1 MALSYVGGV
10 TGTAAGSTTADLT
23 ISLTGLTG
31 GSDSAPSEGDFV
43 IVTVCIGA
51 SGETPATS
59 LVTSGY
65 TSLTQLFGDDT
76 QDCFLQ
82 VHHKFM
88 GSTPDTEVVVSRSGN
103 INNALAV
110 TVQVFRGVDPTTPM
124 DVTPVSATGINTG
137 RPNPGAITPVTS
149 GAWIVVCSGSG
160 TSTGV
165 TFTYSYLTNL
175 LTVNS
180 SDADDATIGS
190 GYYTGWTSGSYDPAA
205 STTGSTSTFGAWCA
219 YTLALRPDPTN
230 RGSASFTLGTMTLSA
245 TISKGVVGAG
255 VFTLGA
261 MTVSSDGDVL
271 THGAANFTL
280 GSIGGTRT
288 GTVAV
293 AGASSF
299 TLGAMTLVSEGTGP
313 SSHGDAAF
321 TLGALTLSSDGDVA
335 VAGSGAATFAAMTL
349 SSDGDVA
356 IVGSG
361 SATFANMTAS
371 GAGSVTVA
379 AAGAFTF
386 DAMTM
391 TAEGQVID
399 GTIDGD
405 GAFTL
410 DACTI
415 AAAGVAVVAGAFART
430 LADMTVEGTIELS
443 AVPINGIGSFTL
455 ESMTASGDGD
465 VFVVGAGAFT
475 LGQMT
480 LESSSEPL
488 ELRGIDAFTAEFRPG
503 DIDDRIHNFLL
514 FYTTGTDAS
523 WTNKDLWMRFLSER
537 GFSDGSLRD
546 RLKEFLKDYLG
557 LSGERSLHDLWG
569 LITGPYAE

>member
-1 MALSYVGGV
+1 MATTLYLHNSAYSGPGTLPSTPQSALYSAV
-10 TGTAAGSTTADLT
+10 TGTMT
-23 ISLTGLTG
+23 
-31 GSDSAPSEGDFV
+31 
-43 IVTVCIGA
+43 GA
-51 SGETPATS
+51 STLKSMNTTPGTSETSHEWTSSTDIAHTIFCGWWCSDPLVGGQTLIADQFADHVVRIANRETS
-59 LVTSGY
+59 LSMNWGANYRLCAYLWDPSDGSITATIVDDYNPTGDAEPSAANSTRANTMTITSVSSALESVVTTNGEVIIFELYCEYNPANASSY
-65 TSLTQLFGDDT
+65 TSTIYFDGTDT
-76 QDCFLQ
+76 ANYTTNTVVSDIASRYA
-82 VHHKFM
+82 M
-88 GSTPDTEVVVSRSGN
+88 PDTYEFDDGEVDG
-103 INNALAV
+103 
-110 TVQVFRGVDPTTPM
+110 
-124 DVTPVSATGINTG
+124 
-137 RPNPGAITPVTS
+137 
-149 GAWIVVCSGSG
+149 
-160 TSTGV
+160 
-165 TFTYSYLTNL
+165 
-175 LTVNS
+175 
-180 SDADDATIGS
+180 DA
-190 GYYTGWTSGSYDPAA
+190 
-205 STTGSTSTFGAWCA
+205 
-219 YTLALRPDPTN
+219 N
-230 RGSASFTLGTMTLSA
+230 FTLGTLTLSA
-245 TISKGVVGAG
+245 TIEKGLVGAG

-280 GSIGGTRT
+280 GSIGGTKT
-288 GTVAV
+288 GAVAV

-299 TLGAMTLVSEGTGP
+299 TLGTMTLVSEGTGP
-313 SSHGDAAF
+313 SSNGDAAF

-335 VAGSGAATFAAMTL
+335 VAGSGAATFAAMTM

-356 IVGSG
+356 IAGSG
-361 SATFANMTAS
+361 SATFSTMTAS

-386 DAMTM
+386 GAMTM

-410 DACTI
+410 DACTL

-443 AVPINGIGSFTL
+443 AVPINGSASFTL
-455 ESMTASGDGD
+455 ESMTTSGDGD

-488 ELRGIDAFTAEFRPG
+488 QLRGIDAFTAEFRPG

-523 WTNKDLWMRFLSER
+523 WTNKDLWIQFLSER

-546 RLKEFLKDYLG
+546 RLKEFLKDYLA

-569 LITGPYAE
+569 LVTGPYAE